1 VRDTERSTVK
11 KDELAGKTLPELR
24 DLARSRGLTGV
35 SKLKK
40 ADLIDGLLEVAG
52 RKPRKVPAT
61 RGARSKAGIGKKRT
75 KPGAR
80 RKVAAGRAAAESTA
94 RPGAGTS
101 KRPAKRAVRA
111 KATPKRAPKP
121 TAPARKRPAKRPPDS
136 DSVARGLSPRTRRA
150 FTAYKPLGEQRVKAS
165 KYYLGVQ
172 DSPELDEGFAYP
184 ETYGENAI
192 TLMVRDPYWLFTY
205 WEFAP
210 ELRADLVKRMG
221 EEALLASRLVLRVY
235 DVTGVDPDHAN
246 EYRDIDV
253 APGARNWYI
262 NVMRVER
269 EYCVDV
275 GLITPDGSFV
285 VIARSNRVTLPP
297 VGPSDVVD
305 EEWVTIESLEEVY
318 RQAERGPTSGSGGW
332 GSGGWGSGGWR
343 Q

>member
-1 VRDTERSTVK
+1 VN
-11 KDELAGKTLPELR
+11 KDELAGKTLAELR
-24 DLARSRGLTGV
+24 GLAKSRGLTGIA
-35 SKLKK
+35 KLRK
-40 ADLIDGLLEVAG
+40 ADLIARLLGVGAG
-52 RKPRKVPAT
+52 PRK
-61 RGARSKAGIGKKRT
+61 
-75 KPGAR
+75 
-80 RKVAAGRAAAESTA
+80 AAGRATPRPIARPKAAERNTGPTA
-94 RPGAGTS
+94 RPKAAGKKTV
-101 KRPAKRAVRA
+101 RPASAKPAEPRTRAAAGKATRPGARA
-111 KATPKRAPKP
+111 KESAQR
-121 TAPARKRPAKRPPDS
+121 RRVAKRPSGGEPE
-136 DSVARGLSPRTRRA
+136 ARGLSPRTRRA
-150 FTAYKPLGEQRVKAS
+150 FSVYRPLAEHRVKAS
-165 KYYLGVQ
+165 KYYLGVPE
-172 DSPELDEGFAYP
+172 SPELDEGFAYP

-210 ELRADLVKRMG
+210 ELRADLVGRIG

-246 EYRDIDV
+246 EYRDIDI

-305 EEWVTIESLEEVY
+305 EEWVTLESLEEVY
-318 RQAERGPTSGSGGW
+318 RRVERGPTSGSGGW
-332 GSGGWGSGGWR
+332 GSGGWGSGGWCE
-343 Q
+343 

>member
-1 VRDTERSTVK
+1 VK
-11 KDELAGKTLPELR
+11 KDELARKTLPELR
-24 DLARSRGLTGV
+24 ALAKSAGLTGV
-35 SKLKK
+35 SKLRK
-40 ADLIDGLLEVAG
+40 ADLIDGLIEATAG
-52 RKPRKVPAT
+52 RRKKAPAKAA
-61 RGARSKAGIGKKRT
+61 AR
-75 KPGAR
+75 P
-80 RKVAAGRAAAESTA
+80 RAASAKKTKKTTA
-94 RPGAGTS
+94 RKPAAKRATS
-101 KRPAKRAVRA
+101 ARAPAKRGKRKPSAARGRRGPGEP
-111 KATPKRAPKP
+111 AT
-121 TAPARKRPAKRPPDS
+121 
-136 DSVARGLSPRTRRA
+136 RGLSPRTRRA

-165 KYYLGVQ
+165 KYYLGVH
-172 DSPELDEGFAYP
+172 DTPELDEDFTYP

-235 DVTGVDPDHAN
+235 DVTGTDPDSAH

-253 APGARNWYI
+253 APASRNWYI

-305 EEWVTIESLEEVY
+305 EEWVTLESLEEVY
-318 RQAERGPTSGSGGW
+318 RQVERGPTSGSGGW

-343 Q
+343 A